1 MDHIYFK
8 YTSILLPSTVVS
20 ILPLLEWG
28 HETVLLWMVL
38 LDRQTHCTLACI
50 HMYFHA
56 PYLQNMFR

>member
-28 HETVLLWMVL
+28 HETVLLWMML
-38 LDRQTHCTLACI
+38 LDREAHGTLACI
-50 HMYFHA
+50 YMYIDA